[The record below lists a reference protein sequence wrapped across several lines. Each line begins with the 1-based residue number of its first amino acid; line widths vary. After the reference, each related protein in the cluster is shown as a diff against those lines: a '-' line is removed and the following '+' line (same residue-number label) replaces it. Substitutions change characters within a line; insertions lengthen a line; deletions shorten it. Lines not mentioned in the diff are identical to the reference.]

1 MNCLRRVQHAE
12 GTGDVVIRRI
22 EQVERDAGPFELPR
36 LVALVSRE
44 PHDAVECPVG
54 ERVEAVEQH
63 RLVLHTL
70 LEARRSEHRLDAR
83 RQRALHAD
91 RRAGEILELGSRT
104 GMQDQPV
111 DRAASFDGNGDEIG
125 VVRCCV
131 VEHLAE
137 GSTGGEL
144 RLAAGDDW
152 VVGGGEAGLQLH
164 VQAQLVEVA
173 GLLGDHDLDDRGR
186 RREVEARQVRDRAG
200 VAVGLAPRLGNGSPA
215 ATVRSSSAAVVAVVC
230 AGGVVGIS
238 DVASAVSSS
247 LPHAGRTRAISPRR
261 GSRARWLIC
270 RPCGRAI
277 GLPAHGGR
285 GGLQEKGPPRA
296 VKSVR

>member
-1 MNCLRRVQHAE
+1 MNCSRRVQHAE
-12 GTGDVVIRRI
+12 GTGDVIIRRI

-83 RQRALHAD
+83 RQRALDAD
-91 RRAGEILELGSRT
+91 RRAGEILELGSGT

-200 VAVGLAPRLGNGSPA
+200 VAVGLAPRLWE
-215 ATVRSSSAAVVAVVC
+215 RF
-230 AGGVVGIS
+230 AGGDREVFVG
-238 DVASAVSSS
+238 
-247 LPHAGRTRAISPRR
+247 GR
-261 GSRARWLIC
+261 
-270 RPCGRAI
+270 
-277 GLPAHGGR
+277 GR
-285 GGLQEKGPPRA
+285 GGLRWWSRRYLGRRVGRVVVVAAARRQDEGDQPEKGKQGTLAHLSSLR
-296 VKSVR
+296 

>member
-1 MNCLRRVQHAE
+1 MNCLRRVEHAE
-12 GTGDVVIRRI
+12 GTRDVVVRRV

-36 LVALVSRE
+36 LVALVAGE

-63 RLVLHTL
+63 RLVVDTL
-70 LEARRSEHRLDAR
+70 LEARRGEHRLDAR

-91 RRAGEILELGSRT
+91 RRAGEILELGCRT

-111 DRAASFDGNGDEIG
+111 DRAASFDRDGDEIG
-125 VVRCCV
+125 VVRCGV

-144 RLAAGDDW
+144 RLAAGDDR

-200 VAVGLAPRLGNGSPA
+200 VAVGLAPRLWERLAGGDRRGLRRRPWS
-215 ATVRSSSAAVVAVVC
+215 RWSALV
-230 AGGVVGIS
+230 GVVGDRRTS
-238 DVASAVSSS
+238 RR
-247 LPHAGRTRAISPRR
+247 PCRRRCRTPAGARAISPRR

-285 GGLQEKGPPRA
+285 GGLQEKAHPGP
-296 VKSVR
+296 